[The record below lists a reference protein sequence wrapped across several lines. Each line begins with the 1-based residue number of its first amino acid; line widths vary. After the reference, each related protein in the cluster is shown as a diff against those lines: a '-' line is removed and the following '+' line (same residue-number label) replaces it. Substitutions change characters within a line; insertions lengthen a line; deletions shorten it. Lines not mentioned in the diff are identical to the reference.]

1 MVSGAVVIM
10 LVRLRVIVEATFG
23 EILTAEM
30 MFTFGVEVVCWLKPM
45 LLTIPIGFVIV
56 KV

>member
-30 MFTFGVEVVCWLKPM
+30 MFTFGVEVVC
-45 LLTIPIGFVIV
+45 
-56 KV
+56 